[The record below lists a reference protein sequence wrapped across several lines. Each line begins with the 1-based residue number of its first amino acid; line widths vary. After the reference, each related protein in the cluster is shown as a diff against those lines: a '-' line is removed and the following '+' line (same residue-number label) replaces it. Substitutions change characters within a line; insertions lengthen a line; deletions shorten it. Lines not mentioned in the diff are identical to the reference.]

1 MYILQRDKSLKNN
14 SFAKD
19 KNLLSGDNSPSM
31 DKLLSKGENSDDI
44 LFSLEEKTNNNVINT
59 SFILSDMEK
68 KYLTFSKFIYSNPNG
83 DGY

>member
-1 MYILQRDKSLKNN
+1 MSILQRDKSLKNN
-14 SFAKD
+14 SFSKD
-19 KNLLSGDNSPSM
+19 KNISSGDNNPSM

-44 LFSLEEKTNNNVINT
+44 LFSSKEKTNNNAINT

-68 KYLTFSKFIYSNPNG
+68 KYLTFSEFIYNNPNG